1 MGQTLGP
8 GAAEPLPPL
17 EDALTLEGALQA
29 YTIAGARQLGLEA
42 MTGSIKVGKRVDLCV
57 FDRDLTSS
65 SSDQIDAG
73 RCLMTLM
80 DGVVRHN
87 ANPQST

>member
-17 EDALTLEGALQA
+17 KDALTLEGALQA

-42 MTGSIKVGKRVDLCV
+42 MTGSIKVGKRADLCV
-57 FDRDLTSS
+57 
-65 SSDQIDAG
+65 
-73 RCLMTLM
+73 
-80 DGVVRHN
+80 
-87 ANPQST
+87 